1 MKYSIKD
8 FDEKVHHIYPNDNQV
23 VTHLHLKADQIIP
36 THDTSMSVVVVI
48 YEGEVIFTEE
58 DKEFTIRPGDIIQLD
73 PGLAHSLK
81 ATKDSKLMVIK
92 SDLK

>member
-8 FDEKVHHIYPNDNQV
+8 FDEKVQHIYQNDNQV
-23 VTHLHLKADQIIP
+23 VTHLNIKADQIIP

-58 DKEFTIRPGDIIQLD
+58 DKEFTIKPGDIIQLD

>member
-8 FDEKVHHIYPNDNQV
+8 FDKKVQHIYQNDNQV
-23 VTHLHLKADQIIP
+23 VTHLNI
-36 THDTSMSVVVVI
+36 
-48 YEGEVIFTEE
+48 
-58 DKEFTIRPGDIIQLD
+58 
-73 PGLAHSLK
+73 K

>member
-1 MKYSIKD
+1 MTYSLKD
-8 FDEKVHHIYPNDNQV
+8 TNTRVHNIYESDNQV
-23 VTHLHLKADQIIP
+23 VTHLNLKAGESIP
-36 THDTSMSVVVVI
+36 RHNSDMSVVVVI

-58 DKEFTIRPGDIIQLD
+58 DKEFTIKPGDIIQLD

>member
-1 MKYSIKD
+1 MKYSLKD
-8 FDEKVHHIYPNDNQV
+8 TNTRVHNIYESDNQV
-23 VTHLHLKADQIIP
+23 VTHLNIKADQIIP

-58 DKEFTIRPGDIIQLD
+58 DKEFTIKPGDIIQLD

>member
-1 MKYSIKD
+1 
-8 FDEKVHHIYPNDNQV
+8 
-23 VTHLHLKADQIIP
+23 
-36 THDTSMSVVVVI
+36 MSVVVVI